1 MSSSKGLNNTMKKT
15 SFSTKLKKEKKIQVV
30 EPSEEIKVAYL
41 QRSEESLRSA
51 KALFQINNLK
61 DSVALTYYSM
71 YYSLLALLFRIGIKC
86 ENHTGAIMLLK
97 EIFDLD
103 NEKIA
108 VAKKERVDKQY
119 YVDFS
124 VTKEEVSDMI
134 IIAEEF
140 NSQLLHFIDTLN
152 QNKIEKYQEKVTK
165 ILSSK

>member
-1 MSSSKGLNNTMKKT
+1 MKRT
-15 SFSTKLKKEKKIQVV
+15 SFLTKLKKEKKIQVV

-97 EIFDLD
+97 EIFDID

-108 VAKKERVDKQY
+108 AAKKERVDKQY

-152 QNKIEKYQEKVTK
+152 QNKIKKYQEKFTK
-165 ILSSK
+165 ILSLK

>member
-1 MSSSKGLNNTMKKT
+1 MKT
-15 SFSTKLKKEKKIQVV
+15 NFLAKLKKEKKIQVV
-30 EPSEEIKVAYL
+30 EPNEEIKTAYL

-97 EIFDLD
+97 EIFSID

-108 VAKKERVDKQY
+108 AAKKERVDKQY

-124 VTKEEVSDMI
+124 VTKEEVTDMI
-134 IIAEEF
+134 LLAEEF
-140 NSQLLHFIDTLN
+140 NSQLLQFIDTLN
-152 QNKIEKYQEKVTK
+152 QNKIKEFQEKTIK
-165 ILSSK
+165 ILK

>member
-1 MSSSKGLNNTMKKT
+1 MSSSKELSNTMKRT
-15 SFSTKLKKEKKIQVV
+15 SFLIKLKKEKKIQVV

-97 EIFDLD
+97 EIFDIN

-108 VAKKERVDKQY
+108 AAKKERVDKQY

-140 NSQLLHFIDTLN
+140 NSQLLHFIDNLN
-152 QNKIEKYQEKVTK
+152 QNKIKKYQEKVTK
-165 ILSSK
+165 ILCP